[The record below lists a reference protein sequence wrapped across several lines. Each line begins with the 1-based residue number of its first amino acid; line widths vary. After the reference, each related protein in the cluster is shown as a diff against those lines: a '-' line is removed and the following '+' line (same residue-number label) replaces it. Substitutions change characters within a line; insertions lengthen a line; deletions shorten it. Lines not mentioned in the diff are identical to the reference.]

1 MEHQHETKRLHKTK
15 RSHDAPRQRSAK
27 RLALLAFWAIAIVA
41 PAATAIACA
50 LQFPAG
56 AEVPLHWNAAGEI
69 DGYGSPWTMALV
81 MAPLSIFCNGLL
93 ALCYRFSDFLYD
105 NGFIHGVGSK
115 GGARKWLCAI
125 AATCALTFVGIV
137 IYWFFKASIM
147 LLAL

>member
-1 MEHQHETKRLHKTK
+1 MPRPMEHQHDTKRLHKAK
-15 RSHDAPRQRSAK
+15 RSHGAK
-27 RLALLAFWAIAIVA
+27 RLALLAFWVVAIIA
-41 PAATAIACA
+41 PAATAIVCA

-56 AEVPLHWNAAGEI
+56 VEVPLHWNAAGEI
-69 DGYGSPWTMALV
+69 DGYGSPWTMARV

-115 GGARKWLCAI
+115 GSARKWLCAI
-125 AATCALTFVGIV
+125 AALCALTFVGIA
-137 IYWFFKASIM
+137 IYWFYKASIM